1 MNYREEFARRW
12 SADGVYA
19 IRDTAEIA
27 WILLR
32 RAIVSRV
39 QRRRFG
45 KLGRNSVV
53 ERPRLLANPRFMR
66 IGDGVIIRSNARL
79 EAIRHY
85 KGTTFEPLLEIGDR
99 TFVEFDAHIAC
110 AQSVRIGAN
119 VLIAG
124 GAFISDHNHSMPE
137 NGGHP
142 LDGNLQIEPVEIGDG
157 SWLGE
162 RCFILPGVRLGKRCI
177 VGAGAVVTRSFPDGS
192 VIAGVPARLL
202 QTRAMPANTD
212 A

>member
-1 MNYREEFARRW
+1 MNYREELSRRW
-12 SADGVYA
+12 SADGLYA
-19 IRDTAEIA
+19 LDDAAKIA
-27 WILLR
+27 WTLLR
-32 RAIVSRV
+32 RAVLSRL

-45 KLGRNSVV
+45 TLGRNSVV
-53 ERPRLLANPRFMR
+53 ERPRLLANPRFMH
-66 IGDGVIIRSNARL
+66 IGEGVVIRPNARL
-79 EAIRHY
+79 EAIRQY
-85 KGTTFEPLLEIGDR
+85 KGATFEPKLEIGDR

-137 NGGHP
+137 SGGHP
-142 LDGNLQIEPVEIGDG
+142 LDGKLVIEPVEIGDG

-162 RCFILPGVRLGKRCI
+162 RCFVLPGVRLGKRCI

-192 VIAGVPARLL
+192 IVAGVPARLL
-202 QTRAMPANTD
+202 RSNARP
-212 A
+212 

>member
-1 MNYREEFARRW
+1 MNYREELARRW
-12 SADGVYA
+12 SADGVHA
-19 IRDTAEIA
+19 IGDAASIA
-27 WILLR
+27 WTLLR
-32 RAIVSRV
+32 RAALSRL

-53 ERPRLLANPRFMR
+53 ERPRLLANPRFMH
-66 IGDGVIIRSNARL
+66 IGDGVVIRSNARL
-79 EAIRHY
+79 EAIRQY
-85 KGTTFEPLLEIGDR
+85 KGTTLQPKLEIGDR

-110 AQSVRIGAN
+110 AQSVRIGAD

-124 GAFISDHNHSMPE
+124 GVFISDHNHSMPE

-142 LDGNLQIEPVEIGDG
+142 LDGKLEIEPVEIGDG

-162 RCFILPGVRLGKRCI
+162 RSFILPGVRLGKRCI

-192 VIAGVPARLL
+192 VVAGVPARLL
-202 QTRAMPANTD
+202 RSIARP
-212 A
+212 